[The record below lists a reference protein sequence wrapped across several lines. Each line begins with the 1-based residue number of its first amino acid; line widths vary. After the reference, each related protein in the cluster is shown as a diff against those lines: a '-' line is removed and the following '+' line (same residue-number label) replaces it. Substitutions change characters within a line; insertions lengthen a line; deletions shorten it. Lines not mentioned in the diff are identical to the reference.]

1 MCTPS
6 SSRRS
11 STKPSAKRATAQWG
25 SAESSGLPRTCW
37 LCVGTGRSRDE
48 VDETRNSV
56 AAKAFALNIPG
67 EMWASHGVQ
76 HPLGHDF
83 SGGQDLIPQVV
94 DEQTV
99 LSYTAQVPVS
109 LLREAPLTGTP
120 NDVINQAA
128 VWRDH
133 GLR

>member
-1 MCTPS
+1 
-6 SSRRS
+6 
-11 STKPSAKRATAQWG
+11 
-25 SAESSGLPRTCW
+25 
-37 LCVGTGRSRDE
+37 
-48 VDETRNSV
+48 
-56 AAKAFALNIPG
+56 
-67 EMWASHGVQ
+67 MWASHGVQ